1 MFGQVPHL
9 TWGGGDTYTTVWGAS
24 VSIVIK
30 LAIWAYFIFRIVL
43 FAQRVGPAYT
53 TATLRITPE
62 NDAAFLPRDT
72 GFIFAFGLS
81 KPLDP
86 SIGFFNISLNYN
98 LASASGSRD
107 KSFQGLKVAP
117 CTQDNFKFDS
127 KLAAQAGLYAN
138 Y

>member
-9 TWGGGDTYTTVWGAS
+9 TWGGGGTFTTVWGAT

-62 NDAAFLPRDT
+62 NDEPFLPRDF
-72 GFIFAFGLS
+72 GFTFAFGLS

-86 SIGFFNISLNYN
+86 SIGYFNISLN
-98 LASASGSRD
+98 
-107 KSFQGLKVAP
+107 
-117 CTQDNFKFDS
+117 
-127 KLAAQAGLYAN
+127 
-138 Y
+138 

>member
-9 TWGGGDTYTTVWGAS
+9 TWAGGDTYTTVWGAFI
-24 VSIVIK
+24 SILIK

-62 NDAAFLPRDT
+62 NDGPFLPRDT
-72 GFIFAFGLS
+72 GFTFAFGLS
-81 KPLDP
+81 RPLDP

-98 LASASGSRD
+98 LANSNGTRD
-107 KSFQGLKVAP
+107 KSSQALKVAP
-117 CTQDNFKFDS
+117 CTQDNFKLDS
-127 KLAAQAGLYAN
+127 KLTGLASLYSN